1 MKERIPRISI
11 SLFLLIALLPVPAM
25 GAEAAGNDAPE
36 VSAEAAVLAE
46 LETGRILYE
55 KNPDRPMKAASTVKI
70 LTGLLALENLDPARE
85 VTVRPEW
92 TGQEGSSMYLRP
104 GQVCTVAELLCGLLL
119 VSGNDAA
126 LALACTVSGS
136 EEAFVELMNRRA
148 SELGMADS
156 VFADAS
162 GLKAEGHRVTAR
174 DMAAL
179 GCAAMKNPEFRAIVS
194 ARTAEA
200 AGQALRNHNKLLDL
214 YEGAIGVKTG
224 YTKAAGRTLVSCAER
239 QGLTLVCVTLNA
251 PQDWKDHAALLDW
264 GFGHFVSAD
273 PAALEWSLSVV
284 SGMAPEVTVRPAPG
298 GRLLLPKEGVRWE
311 AELPRFVYAPVAAGE
326 EAGALRCR
334 DGEGNTLCSLPLLY
348 GEDVAPDPAQKLGF
362 WEKLRWAWLFA
373 CRHSAGY
380 PQYVFY

>member
-11 SLFLLIALLPVPAM
+11 SLFLLITLLPVPAL
-25 GAEAAGNDAPE
+25 GTAAEDAPE
-36 VSAEAAVLAE
+36 VSAQAAVLAE

-55 KNPDRPMKAASTVKI
+55 KNPDMPMKAASTVKI
-70 LTGLLALENLDPARE
+70 LTGLLALENLDLARE
-85 VTVRPEW
+85 VTIRPEW

-104 GQVCTVAELLCGLLL
+104 GQVCTVSELLCGLLL

-148 SELGMADS
+148 RELGMADS
-156 VFADAS
+156 VFVDAS

-194 ARTAEA
+194 RRTGEA
-200 AGQALRNHNKLLDL
+200 AGQTLRNHNKLLDF
-214 YEGAIGVKTG
+214 YEGAVGVKTG

-239 QGLTLVCVTLNA
+239 QGLTLVCVTLND
-251 PQDWKDHAALLDW
+251 PQDWEDHAALLDW
-264 GFGHFVSAD
+264 GFGHFLSAD
-273 PAALEWSLSVV
+273 PSCMEWGLSVI
-284 SGMAPEVTVRPAPG
+284 SGMEAEVTVRPAES
-298 GRLLLPKEGVRWE
+298 GRVLLPKEGVRWE
-311 AELPRFVYAPVAAGE
+311 AALPRFVYAPVSAGE
-326 EAGALRCR
+326 EAGTLQCR
-334 DGEGNTLCSLPLLY
+334 DEKGNILCSMPLLY
-348 GEDVAPDPAQKLGF
+348 AQDVAADPAQRLGF

>member
-1 MKERIPRISI
+1 MKERISRISI
-11 SLFLLIALLPVPAM
+11 SLFLLIALLPVPAL
-25 GAEAAGNDAPE
+25 GRAAEDAPE
-36 VSAEAAVLAE
+36 VSAQAAVLAE

-55 KNPDRPMKAASTVKI
+55 KNPDMPMKAASTVKI
-70 LTGLLALENLDPARE
+70 LTGLLALENLDAARE
-85 VTVRPEW
+85 VTIRPEW

-148 SELGMADS
+148 KELGMADS
-156 VFADAS
+156 VFVDAS

-194 ARTAEA
+194 LRTGEA
-200 AGQALRNHNKLLDL
+200 AGQTLRNHNKLLDL
-214 YEGAIGVKTG
+214 YEGAVGIKTG
-224 YTKAAGRTLVSCAER
+224 YTKAAGRTLVSCAEK
-239 QGLTLVCVTLNA
+239 QGLTLVCVTLDA
-251 PQDWKDHAALLDW
+251 PQDWEDHAALLDW

-273 PAALEWSLSVV
+273 PSGMEWGLSVI
-284 SGMAPEVTVRPAPG
+284 SGMAPEVTVRPAES
-298 GRLLLPKEGVRWE
+298 GRVLLPKEGIRWE
-311 AELPRFVYAPVAAGE
+311 AALPRFVYAPVRAGE
-326 EAGALRCR
+326 EAGTLQCR
-334 DGEGNTLCSLPLLY
+334 DGEGNILCSMPLLY
-348 GEDVAPDPAQKLGF
+348 AQDVALDPAQRLGF
-362 WEKLRWAWLFA
+362 WEKLRWAWFFA